1 MQLQEMNNLNKLNKI
16 MKAAG
21 VRDPAAYF
29 TREERDK
36 IADAEFLEKKGV
48 REMLDKSY

>member
-1 MQLQEMNNLNKLNKI
+1 MKLQEMKDLKKINKI

-21 VRDPAAYF
+21 VKDPSAYF

-48 REMLDKSY
+48 KEMFDKDY